1 MLETYAP
8 ASYRIPPPAARSTP
22 EQQRWRNAVARRKL
36 EAMRDLEHLRL
47 QLQDV
52 WDETAGN

>member
-1 MLETYAP
+1 MLETYTP
-8 ASYRIPPPAARSTP
+8 ACYWIAPPAARSTP
-22 EQQRWRNAVARRKL
+22 EQQRWRNAAARRKL

-52 WDETAGN
+52 WDETAVN